1 MPSPPAPYEFDV
13 ELQDSSSCVWNFT
26 HMSKKT
32 HPGEIA
38 ARLRVDLEQE
48 TVRAHGTIR

>member
-1 MPSPPAPYEFDV
+1 MPSPPAPCEFGV
-13 ELQDSSSCVWNFT
+13 KLQDSSFRVWNFT

-38 ARLRVDLEQE
+38 AKIRVDLEQE